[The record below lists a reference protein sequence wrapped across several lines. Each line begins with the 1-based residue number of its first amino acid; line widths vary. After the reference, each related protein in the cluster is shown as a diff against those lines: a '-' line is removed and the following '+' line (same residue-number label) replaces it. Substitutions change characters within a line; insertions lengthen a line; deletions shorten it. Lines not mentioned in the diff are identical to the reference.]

1 MSDKFKDIL
10 DEIKSSRSILKAY
23 APSVGKE
30 VEISPLTLAQQKL
43 IIETSSD
50 TTLGVLFFN
59 NIFYKILK
67 ENISEDIKQ
76 FNTVDRVNLTL
87 VLREHLKNI
96 VNVDEN
102 DINLSVIL
110 ERNSS
115 IEYNIKPETIKTGDF
130 ILSVEAPNLNI
141 DNFINTHLLNKYK
154 GVTFDENKL
163 KNLISD
169 LYACEILKFIKKIQI
184 NEKEVELHTELSQ
197 SLKLLESIDSVHF
210 QPVTEYINK
219 VRELE
224 ASFAYDSEAEKSI
237 DITPELFI
245 L

>member
-76 FNTVDRVNLTL
+76 FNTVDRVNLTF

-96 VNVDEN
+96 VNIDEN
-102 DINLSVIL
+102 DICYI
-110 ERNSS
+110 R
-115 IEYNIKPETIKTGDF
+115 KKF
-130 ILSVEAPNLNI
+130 
-141 DNFINTHLLNKYK
+141 
-154 GVTFDENKL
+154 FDR
-163 KNLISD
+163 
-169 LYACEILKFIKKIQI
+169 
-184 NEKEVELHTELSQ
+184 V
-197 SLKLLESIDSVHF
+197 
-210 QPVTEYINK
+210 
-219 VRELE
+219 
-224 ASFAYDSEAEKSI
+224 
-237 DITPELFI
+237 
-245 L
+245 